1 MIPRLALVGLGLGFL
16 FPGLRAEDSGGPRA
30 FGPPTVIKL
39 DWDTRSLRS
48 GDINGDGLND
58 LLLINND
65 RGRIDFLLRRGEGE
79 PPPTM
84 GRAVRKNRWEPV
96 LEDALFREENLAAGF
111 PLFAVV
117 AGDWNGDG
125 LTDVA
130 YTAEEAPLSIRYQ
143 LPEGGFA
150 DPVVFERFEPA
161 PWTSTLKAGDADG
174 DGKDDLLVLGK
185 ENILLFRQGGDG
197 LPVNPDMIRLTAG
210 DAYGLDLA
218 DIDRDG
224 RADLLYTAGSGSH
237 AWRIRLQEESGDFGP
252 EQAFDLQIGPGLV
265 HALRGSAGEAPVFA
279 YIARHSGSVDLFEL
293 RRREAEDGGFED
305 ARPLI
310 YPTSSGKAPASYAY
324 GDFDGDGVGELAAA
338 DPSESS
344 ILLYRQEGDWN
355 FRPPQSF
362 PSLLGISELV
372 AVPRG
377 DGGGDDL
384 AVFSGKEN
392 FAGLS
397 RMTGE
402 GRFAFPVPL
411 PVEGEIQTIAAGSFA
426 ADGPPLL
433 FVVTKEGRGYRLVV
447 LERGGDHPSA
457 FRPIRDEAIPD
468 VKRSPSGLVVFDLSG
483 DGRTEIVLLAPR
495 EPARIFRLPPVGADG
510 AEADGAEATTEG
522 EESALVELAGGSSIR
537 KSMLN
542 DLARNRLGFGD
553 VDGDGR
559 EEMIV
564 GADGYARA
572 VGLDPEDRFVILD
585 QFNARSPG
593 DAVRIPAVV
602 DADADGV
609 AELLFYDDAAGT
621 MQRLAR
627 DGDGVLRYRDSAD
640 VGGLDVRGVLG
651 DGGPRSSRLLV
662 FGADRFWVLP
672 LSAGDWEKV
681 ALTSYETDLLDVSP
695 TELAL
700 PEIRV
705 GPPHPV
711 VAIDGRRNVIE
722 LLEWTPPDDWSS
734 LLHFT
739 VFEKN
744 LHYRGRTGAPMEPR
758 EVLLDDLTG
767 DGIPDLVVLVHDR
780 ILVYPG
786 RHR

>member
-1 MIPRLALVGLGLGFL
+1 
-16 FPGLRAEDSGGPRA
+16 
-30 FGPPTVIKL
+30 
-39 DWDTRSLRS
+39 
-48 GDINGDGLND
+48 
-58 LLLINND
+58 
-65 RGRIDFLLRRGEGE
+65 
-79 PPPTM
+79 
-84 GRAVRKNRWEPV
+84 
-96 LEDALFREENLAAGF
+96 
-111 PLFAVV
+111 
-117 AGDWNGDG
+117 
-125 LTDVA
+125 DVA
-130 YTAEEAPLSIRYQ
+130 YTAEEAPLSIRYRM
-143 LPEGGFA
+143 PEGGFA
-150 DPVVFERFEPA
+150 DPVVLERFEPV
-161 PWTSTLKAGDADG
+161 PWTSTLKAGDVDG

-185 ENILLFRQGGDG
+185 ENILLFRQGGEG
-197 LPVNPDMIRLTAG
+197 LPVNPDRIRLTSG

-252 EQAFDLQIGPGLV
+252 ERAFDLRIGPGLV
-265 HALRGSAGEAPVFA
+265 HVLRGGAAGEGPVFA

-293 RRREAEDGGFED
+293 RRREAEDDGFEH

-310 YPTSSGKAPASYAY
+310 HPTADGKSPASYAY
-324 GDFDGDGVGELAAA
+324 GDFDGDGLGELAAA
-338 DPSESS
+338 DPSESA
-344 ILLYRQEGDWN
+344 ILLYRQEGDWK

-377 DGGGDDL
+377 GGAGDDL

-397 RMTGE
+397 RMTDE
-402 GRFAFPVPL
+402 GRFAFPAPL
-411 PVEGEIQTIAAGSFA
+411 PVEGEIQTIASGSFS

-433 FVVTKEGRGYRLVV
+433 FVVTKEDRGYRLVA

-457 FRPIRDEAIPD
+457 FRPVRDEAIPD
-468 VKRSPSGLVVFDLSG
+468 VKRSPSGLLVFDLSG
-483 DGRTEIVLLAPR
+483 DGRTEFVLLAPR
-495 EPARIFRLPPVGADG
+495 EPARIFRLPPAGETG
-510 AEADGAEATTEG
+510 AEESEA
-522 EESALVELAGGSSIR
+522 ALVELAAGSSIR
-537 KSMLN
+537 KSMLD
-542 DLARNRLGFGD
+542 DLARNRIGFGD
-553 VDGDGR
+553 ADGDGR
-559 EEMIV
+559 EEMLV
-564 GADGYARA
+564 GSDGHARA
-572 VGLDPEDRFVILD
+572 VGLDAEDRFVVLD
-585 QFNARSPG
+585 QFNARSPA
-593 DAVRIPAVV
+593 DAVRIPTVV
-602 DADADGV
+602 DTDGDGAV
-609 AELLFYDDAAGT
+609 ELIFYDGGAGT

-662 FGADRFWVLP
+662 FGEDRFWVLP
-672 LSAGDWEKV
+672 LSAGEWEKV

-700 PEIRV
+700 PTARI
-705 GPPHPV
+705 GPPHPL
-711 VAIDGRRNVIE
+711 VAIDGRSNVIE
-722 LLEWTPPDDWSS
+722 LLEWTPPDQWSS

-767 DGIPDLVVLVHDR
+767 DGVPDLVVLVHDR
-780 ILVYPG
+780 VLVYPG
-786 RHR
+786 L